1 MYIYLL
7 PIYASYTAYS
17 CVFLYSLS
25 APNILVTHTQGNDS
39 NFLAKSTKAFAS
51 HQSFSIPK
59 KSRDEFNI
67 HHYAGIVSYT
77 VTGFL
82 ERNKDVI
89 PNNMTDMM
97 ITSTNVLLR
106 RLFIHTIFFRGEQGD
121 VDRLLGGDRTQN
133 AMFLLLASPTST
145 GTTSNSGSAGGGSS
159 AKKVTPSRSPRMNV
173 SNNKNESSELDG
185 VPSALPSPDE
195 STVFPGLKR
204 VSVSRNRRAS
214 GGDSQSSNI
223 LAASVTSKFNYQLS
237 SLMDTI
243 SATEV
248 QYVRCVKP
256 NANKSNH
263 EFSRPLVV
271 EQLRSA
277 GICFNIILLIPTF
290 NTYIILY
297 THVIYYYHS
306 HIHDILCIIMY
317 SILLFIY
324 LTFIISYTHRHD
336 RGCPHLPQRLP

>member
-1 MYIYLL
+1 MHIRLLYLSH
-7 PIYASYTAYS
+7 IYAYT
-17 CVFLYSLS
+17 
-25 APNILVTHTQGNDS
+25 TGNDS

-106 RLFIHTIFFRGEQGD
+106 RLFIHTAFFRGEQSD

-133 AMFLLLASPTST
+133 AMFLLLAPTST
-145 GTTSNSGSAGGGSS
+145 GTTSNTTGAGEGS
-159 AKKVTPSRSPRMNV
+159 AKKVTPSRSPRMSV
-173 SNNKNESSELDG
+173 SNNKSESSELDG

-277 GICFNIILLIPTF
+277 GI
-290 NTYIILY
+290 
-297 THVIYYYHS
+297 
-306 HIHDILCIIMY
+306 
-317 SILLFIY
+317 
-324 LTFIISYTHRHD
+324 
-336 RGCPHLPQRLP
+336 

>member
-1 MYIYLL
+1 
-7 PIYASYTAYS
+7 
-17 CVFLYSLS
+17 
-25 APNILVTHTQGNDS
+25 
-39 NFLAKSTKAFAS
+39 
-51 HQSFSIPK
+51 
-59 KSRDEFNI
+59 
-67 HHYAGIVSYT
+67 
-77 VTGFL
+77 
-82 ERNKDVI
+82 
-89 PNNMTDMM
+89 M

-106 RLFIHTIFFRGEQGD
+106 RLFIHTAFFRGEQGD
-121 VDRLLGGDRTQN
+121 VDRLLGGDRSQN
-133 AMFLLLASPTST
+133 AMFLLLAPTST
-145 GTTSNSGSAGGGSS
+145 GATSNTTGLGAGGSS
-159 AKKVTPSRSPRMNV
+159 AKKVTPSRSPRMSV
-173 SNNKNESSELDG
+173 SNNKSENSELDG

-223 LAASVTSKFNYQLS
+223 LAATVTSKFNYQLS

-256 NANKSNH
+256 NASKSNH

-277 GICFNIILLIPTF
+277 GIYFNIILLIPTF

-297 THVIYYYHS
+297 THVI
-306 HIHDILCIIMY
+306 
-317 SILLFIY
+317 
-324 LTFIISYTHRHD
+324 
-336 RGCPHLPQRLP
+336 